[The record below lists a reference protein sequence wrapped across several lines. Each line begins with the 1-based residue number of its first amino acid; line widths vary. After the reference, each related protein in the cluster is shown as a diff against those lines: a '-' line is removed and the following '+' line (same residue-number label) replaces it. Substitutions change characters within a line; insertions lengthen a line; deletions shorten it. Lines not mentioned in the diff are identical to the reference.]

1 MNLERSLRANLSGME
16 EAPTGPLQ
24 SPHPLDSWNVEE
36 RFLDCLRVASCLRAA
51 GGGSGQLVPKPKFR
65 ALMDAKKKKKKRAG
79 TLGHDR
85 CGGRSGDV
93 DGDQERR
100 VTLRRRVSPAVV
112 GLSPTCRSDWPSSGT
127 PCVSVVVWRSENI
140 RRHYDY
146 KLDWHLAQR
155 INPVLLFGMFIG
167 QEQKGTL

>member
-65 ALMDAKKKKKKRAG
+65 ALMDAKKKKKKKGQA
-79 TLGHDR
+79 
-85 CGGRSGDV
+85 RSVMTGAE
-93 DGDQERR
+93 DG
-100 VTLRRRVSPAVV
+100 V
-112 GLSPTCRSDWPSSGT
+112 GMSMETKSD
-127 PCVSVVVWRSENI
+127 E
-140 RRHYDY
+140 
-146 KLDWHLAQR
+146 
-155 INPVLLFGMFIG
+155 
-167 QEQKGTL
+167 